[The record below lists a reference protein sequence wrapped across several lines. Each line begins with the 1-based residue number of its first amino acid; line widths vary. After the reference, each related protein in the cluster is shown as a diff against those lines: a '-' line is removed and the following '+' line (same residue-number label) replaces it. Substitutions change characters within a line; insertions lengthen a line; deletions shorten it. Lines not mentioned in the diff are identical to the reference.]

1 VDNYVIFKAPRCL
14 FLSKI
19 NMWTID
25 RKEIDEKCPKRNT
38 TNKCVKTKMFKHAKN
53 QRKANS
59 NKLEKWNDACAFKV
73 WAD

>member
-1 VDNYVIFKAPRCL
+1 
-14 FLSKI
+14 
-19 NMWTID
+19 MWTID

-59 NKLEKWNDACAFKV
+59 NKLEKRNDACAFKA